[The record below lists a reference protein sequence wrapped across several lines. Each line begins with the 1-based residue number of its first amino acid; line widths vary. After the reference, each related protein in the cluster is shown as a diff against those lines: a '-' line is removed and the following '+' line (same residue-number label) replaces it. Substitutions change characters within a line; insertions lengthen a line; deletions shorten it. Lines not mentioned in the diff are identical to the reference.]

1 MKNIIALLCIVA
13 AFSSKKVSSQPS
25 DWPKNPLIY
34 EVNVRQHTEEG
45 TLRGFARE
53 VPKLRELGVNVI
65 WFMPIQPIGMKKRK
79 AKGDLFVEDITDTAM
94 RKKYLG
100 SPYSISNYTAVNPDY
115 GTLSDFKNLVKACH
129 AAGMKVI
136 LDWVGNH
143 TAWDHAWITDHP
155 DWYTKDKLGNITDP
169 LNEQGISIGW
179 TDVADLNYSN
189 AEMTNEMVKSMRFWL
204 DSTGIDG
211 FRCDV
216 AMSVPAEFWNKA
228 RKELEDGGKKIFMLA
243 ESEEHDMGQ
252 FKGAFNAYYG
262 WELHHAMNE
271 VAKGKKKAL
280 YLDTLLRKKLSTF
293 PTNVYSM
300 NFITNHDEN
309 SWNGTEFERMKSA
322 WKAMA
327 VFVFTTPGIPLLYTG
342 QEYGNNI
349 RLKFFEKDTI
359 RPQSDYFD
367 YFGFYKQLGQ
377 LRTQTPALGTS
388 AELNTFQSF
397 KSKNN
402 NVLIF
407 KRKLGSEQYWI
418 CLNLSEM
425 CFKKAVKLP
434 KGEILLG
441 TTSRNLNAWDYKVIK
456 LTN

>member
-1 MKNIIALLCIVA
+1 MKKNFILL
-13 AFSSKKVSSQPS
+13 AFMLAMGLLVSRAQPS

-34 EVNVRQHTEEG
+34 EVNLRQHTAEG
-45 TLRGFARE
+45 TIKSFARE
-53 VPKLRELGVNVI
+53 IPKLKELGVNVI
-65 WFMPIQPIGMKKRK
+65 WFMPVQPIGMKKRK
-79 AKGDLFVEDITDTAM
+79 AKGDLFVEDIADPQL

-115 GTLSDFKNLVKACH
+115 GSLSDFKNVVRACQ
-129 AAGMKVI
+129 ASGIKVI

-143 TAWDHAWITDHP
+143 TAWDHPWISEHP
-155 DWYTKDKLGNITDP
+155 EWYTKDKNGNITDP
-169 LNEQGISIGW
+169 LNEEGNSIGW

-189 AEMTNEMVKSMRFWL
+189 TAMTDEMVKCMKFWL

-216 AMSVPAEFWNKA
+216 AMSVPSAFWNKA
-228 RKELEDGGKKIFMLA
+228 RKELETDGRKIFMLA

-280 YLDTLLRKKLSTF
+280 YLDTLLKKKLRTF
-293 PTNVYSM
+293 PSNVYSM

-309 SWNGTEFERMKSA
+309 SWNGTEFERMKNC

-327 VFVFTTPGIPLLYTG
+327 VFVFTAPGIPLLYTG

-359 RPQSDYFD
+359 QPQTDLDY
-367 YFGFYKQLGQ
+367 YGFYRSLGQ
-377 LRTQTPALGTS
+377 LRTQYSALGTS
-388 AELNTFQSF
+388 PELNTFQPL
-397 KSKNN
+397 KSKNKN
-402 NVLIF
+402 ILIF
-407 KRKLGSEQYWI
+407 KRGTADQQFWV
-418 CLNLSEM
+418 CLNLSSKP
-425 CFKKAVKLP
+425 FKKAVKVP
-434 KGEILLG
+434 QGQILMGNPTRDLD
-441 TTSRNLNAWDYKVIK
+441 AWDYKVIK
-456 LTN
+456 LQN